1 MGREGGGGVL
11 RGGEGARGH
20 VSGDSRTDFTT
31 APIFVIYL
39 QTQESIW
46 GGREGVITVAR
57 YRSAETTGETQS
69 SLFSI
74 FFV

>member
-20 VSGDSRTDFTT
+20 VSGDSRTNFTT

-39 QTQESIW
+39 QTQESIL
-46 GGREGVITVAR
+46 ITVAR